1 MVSSL
6 YNFIINSEKQ
16 VTSMLSTVEAGRD
29 IDSFKDE
36 VFILLNYHIQSKS
49 LLKSLSSS
57 SAAQMQ
63 LTSGDLCFRYILLK
77 MNVNNSYI
85 IEENLCFLTLTEK
98 SVSKRI
104 IFSFLEDVK
113 NTFISYVQTE
123 HKEEYSFLSF
133 NYIDGEQSLLQW
145 LDLMHML
152 VLVSDHNSLFY
163 QQIRKFKPKENCMI
177 NQLVHW
183 IAIIRSM
190 RVQQIFRI
198 S

>member
-1 MVSSL
+1 MS
-6 YNFIINSEKQ
+6 
-16 VTSMLSTVEAGRD
+16 VT
-29 IDSFKDE
+29 
-36 VFILLNYHIQSKS
+36 
-49 LLKSLSSS
+49 
-57 SAAQMQ
+57 
-63 LTSGDLCFRYILLK
+63 
-77 MNVNNSYI
+77 NSYI

-152 VLVSDHNSLFY
+152 VLVSDHISLFY
-163 QQIRKFKPKENCMI
+163 Q
-177 NQLVHW
+177 
-183 IAIIRSM
+183 
-190 RVQQIFRI
+190 
-198 S
+198 

>member
-1 MVSSL
+1 
-6 YNFIINSEKQ
+6 
-16 VTSMLSTVEAGRD
+16 
-29 IDSFKDE
+29 
-36 VFILLNYHIQSKS
+36 
-49 LLKSLSSS
+49 
-57 SAAQMQ
+57 
-63 LTSGDLCFRYILLK
+63 

-152 VLVSDHNSLFY
+152 VLVSDHNSLFLSIDKEIQAKRKLY
-163 QQIRKFKPKENCMI
+163 DQPTSSLDSYNQINESLVDIQNIMRKNIDEVV
-177 NQLVHW
+177 Q
-183 IAIIRSM
+183 
-190 RVQQIFRI
+190 RVEKLDRMVYL
-198 S
+198 